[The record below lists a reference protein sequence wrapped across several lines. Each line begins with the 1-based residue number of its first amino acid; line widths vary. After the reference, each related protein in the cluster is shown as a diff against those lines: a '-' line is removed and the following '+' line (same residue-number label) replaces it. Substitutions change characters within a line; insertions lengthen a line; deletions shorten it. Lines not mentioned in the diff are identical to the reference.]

1 MRNIAMYD
9 PQSGGDVK
17 GLGVTGKHR
26 SKHQIN
32 QLMASAISLEAHR
45 ASEAELARFGL
56 GGGGEVG
63 SKGSRADAKRKYG
76 W

>member
-1 MRNIAMYD
+1 M
-9 PQSGGDVK
+9 K

-45 ASEAELARFGL
+45 ASEAELARL
-56 GGGGEVG
+56 GGTG
-63 SKGSRADAKRKYG
+63 SGAKSNRADAKRKYG

>member
-1 MRNIAMYD
+1 MKSIAMYD
-9 PQSGGDVK
+9 PQSGADIT

-45 ASEAELARFGL
+45 ASEAELARFGM
-56 GGGGEVG
+56 GGGGESG
-63 SKGSRADAKRKYG
+63 KGSRADAKRKYG

>member
-1 MRNIAMYD
+1 MYD
-9 PQSGGDVK
+9 PKSGTDVK

-45 ASEAELARFGL
+45 ASEAELARL
-56 GGGGEVG
+56 GMGG
-63 SKGSRADAKRKYG
+63 SKGANSSRADAKRKYG

>member
-1 MRNIAMYD
+1 MYD
-9 PQSGGDVK
+9 PQSGTDVM

-45 ASEAELARFGL
+45 ESESELARFGT
-56 GGGGEVG
+56 GGERESG
-63 SKGSRADAKRKYG
+63 KGSRTDAKRKYG

>member
-1 MRNIAMYD
+1 MEV
-9 PQSGGDVK
+9 S

-45 ASEAELARFGL
+45 ASEAELARFGAGA
-56 GGGGEVG
+56 GG
-63 SKGSRADAKRKYG
+63 KGNSEKIRLVNVFVNQIFTGID
-76 W
+76 